1 MSDRDDYYHTD
12 IKGIV
17 PWEAIPD
24 DGCWAVMRDPGS
36 RCPDEARW
44 IDKAGLVTI
53 YETKRRWHV
62 TERRP
67 VTLLRPVPD
76 ARTPEQIAY
85 EDHEH
90 DPDTIIPWR
99 DLPESHDE
107 AIIVID
113 TFDDFVEVSREGW
126 SVPLDDVNPWSEIDM
141 RPTTARVRTHHD
153 RGDA

>member
-1 MSDRDDYYHTD
+1 MSDRDDYYRTD
-12 IKGIV
+12 IEGIV

-24 DGCWAVMRDPGS
+24 DGCWAVMRDPS
-36 RCPDEARW
+36 SHCPDEARW

-53 YETKRRWHV
+53 YETKSRWHV

-67 VTLLRPVPD
+67 VTLLQPVPD
-76 ARTPEQIAY
+76 TRTPEQIAY
-85 EDHEH
+85 EDHHH

-113 TFDDFVEVSREGW
+113 TFDNLVEVSREGW
-126 SVPLDDVNPWSEIDM
+126 SVPLGVVNPWSGAL

>member
-1 MSDRDDYYHTD
+1 MSDRDDYYRTD
-12 IKGIV
+12 IEGIV

-24 DGCWAVMRDPGS
+24 DGSWAMLHNPRRGRFVDVVRWATREGIGQPQGLKVRWAHTPG
-36 RCPDEARW
+36 
-44 IDKAGLVTI
+44 
-53 YETKRRWHV
+53 
-62 TERRP
+62 RP
-67 VTLLRPVPD
+67 VTLLQPVD
-76 ARTPEQIAY
+76 HRTREQAAY

-126 SVPLDDVNPWSEIDM
+126 SVPLGVVNPWSGAL

>member
-1 MSDRDDYYHTD
+1 MSDRDDYYD
-12 IKGIV
+12 IDIEGIV

-24 DGCWAVMRDPGS
+24 NGSWAVMRTGNTLTS
-36 RCPDEARW
+36 CWVNKSGYVSEF
-44 IDKAGLVTI
+44 GLVGTWVGG
-53 YETKRRWHV
+53 R
-62 TERRP
+62 RRP
-67 VTLLRPVPD
+67 VTLLQPVD
-76 ARTPEQIAY
+76 HRTPEQIAY

-90 DPDTIIPWR
+90 DPDTIIPWH

-126 SVPLDDVNPWSEIDM
+126 SVPLGVVNPWSGAL

>member
-1 MSDRDDYYHTD
+1 MSDRDDYYDTD
-12 IKGIV
+12 IEGIV

-24 DGCWAVMRDPGS
+24 DGSWAVMNDPRRGGS
-36 RCPDEARW
+36 ASAYW
-44 IDKAGLVTI
+44 IDRSGISPLQYGDPRGWRKVPD
-53 YETKRRWHV
+53 
-62 TERRP
+62 RP
-67 VTLLRPVPD
+67 VTLLQPVD
-76 ARTPEQIAY
+76 HRTPEQVAY

-113 TFDDFVEVSREGW
+113 TFDAFVEVSREGW
-126 SVPLDDVNPWSEIDM
+126 SVPLEVVNPWSGAL

>member
-1 MSDRDDYYHTD
+1 MSDRDDYYDTNID
-12 IKGIV
+12 GIV

-24 DGCWAVMRDPGS
+24 DGSWAVMRTGNTLTS
-36 RCPDEARW
+36 CW
-44 IDKAGLVTI
+44 VT
-53 YETKRRWHV
+53 RRGWRTVQV
-62 TERRP
+62 TANEIAWMLTLQRP
-67 VTLLRPVPD
+67 VTLLQPVD
-76 ARTPEQIAY
+76 HRTPEQVAY
-85 EDHEH
+85 EDHDH

-126 SVPLDDVNPWSEIDM
+126 SVPLDAVKPWSGAL

>member
-1 MSDRDDYYHTD
+1 MSDRDDYYHTHID
-12 IKGIV
+12 GIV

-24 DGCWAVMRDPGS
+24 DGCWAVMESSAPSPVSNWIDKYGWRRGGGYL
-36 RCPDEARW
+36 RHRW
-44 IDKAGLVTI
+44 IDSF
-53 YETKRRWHV
+53 W
-62 TERRP
+62 RP
-67 VTLLRPVPD
+67 TTLLQPVD
-76 ARTPEQIAY
+76 HRTPEQVAY

-113 TFDDFVEVSREGW
+113 TFDAFVEVSREGW
-126 SVPLDDVNPWSEIDM
+126 SVPLGVVNPWSGAV

>member
-1 MSDRDDYYHTD
+1 MSDRDDYYRTD
-12 IKGIV
+12 IEGIV

-24 DGCWAVMRDPGS
+24 DGSWAVICPAKGGS
-36 RCPDEARW
+36 ASAYW
-44 IDKAGLVTI
+44 IDRSGISPLQHGHTRGWRKVPD
-53 YETKRRWHV
+53 
-62 TERRP
+62 RP
-67 VTLLRPVPD
+67 VTLLQPVPD
-76 ARTPEQIAY
+76 TRTPEQIAY
-85 EDHEH
+85 EGHAH
-90 DPDTIIPWR
+90 DPATIIPWR

-126 SVPLDDVNPWSEIDM
+126 SVPLGVVNPWSGAL